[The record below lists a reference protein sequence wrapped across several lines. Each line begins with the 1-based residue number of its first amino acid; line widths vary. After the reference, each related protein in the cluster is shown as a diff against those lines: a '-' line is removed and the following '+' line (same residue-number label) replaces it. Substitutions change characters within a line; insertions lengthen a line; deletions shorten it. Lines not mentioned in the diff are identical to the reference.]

1 MPVRA
6 FTLFV
11 ATIPVPASPSGG
23 HRGIPAFN
31 VPSGSKSP
39 APSSVRT
46 PACSPARRGRGRI
59 SLIFHGTTGLKS
71 FGQNSPA
78 YPYNSFLFLRQ
89 QEHSRRI
96 IHTQYPFSGKHPVHI
111 ACQRGDVFN
120 IFYMSF
126 SVQHRLIQMSDTPAL
141 GIG

>member
-6 FTLFV
+6 FYAVCCNHPCSRISFR
-11 ATIPVPASPSGG
+11 G

-59 SLIFHGTTGLKS
+59 SLIFHGNDRS
-71 FGQNSPA
+71 EI
-78 YPYNSFLFLRQ
+78 FLVKTVQHIRIIVSCFCVNRK
-89 QEHSRRI
+89 HSRRI

-126 SVQHRLIQMSDTPAL
+126 SVQHRLIQMRAIL
-141 GIG
+141 QRWG